1 MACSVFSAKRDT
13 KRKSPI
19 NMFSSALPK
28 LPVGSSLVAMVPR
41 TIFRSPRPQPGKFVF
56 NDPKIVLQHY
66 QRRSGRRGHRVFVDA
81 EVIRGGPGHGRES
94 WRAGPGSA
102 RLL

>member
-28 LPVGSSLVAMVPR
+28 LPVGSSLVAVVPR

-56 NDPKIVLQHY
+56 NDPKRVLQHY
-66 QRRSGRRGHRVFVDA
+66 LANNGPSSERRGRQFQS
-81 EVIRGGPGHGRES
+81 R
-94 WRAGPGSA
+94 RANA
-102 RLL
+102 IQELLDLVLEMS